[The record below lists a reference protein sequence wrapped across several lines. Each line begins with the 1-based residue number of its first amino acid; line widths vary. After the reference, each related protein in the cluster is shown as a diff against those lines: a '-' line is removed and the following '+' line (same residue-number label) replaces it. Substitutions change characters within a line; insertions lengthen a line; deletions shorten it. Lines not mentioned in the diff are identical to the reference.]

1 MFLRWRPEP
10 GTATT
15 VTDFDT
21 AKRQILDRLRIE
33 EVVGE
38 QVRLRRVGSR
48 LVGLCPFHSEKS
60 PSFSVNADLGFFKC
74 FGCGKGGD
82 LFTYVQLRDRVPFM
96 DALRLL
102 ADRAGVTL
110 PTRGGPVSESDA
122 GPSRV
127 DILRV
132 LAWAQGYFRANLIHA
147 VQGKSA
153 REYLQGRGF
162 TPATIEKF
170 GLGLATEAAGS
181 IRAAA
186 KNAGFTDAAL
196 LAADLIRKDE
206 ESERTYE
213 TFRDRLMFPIRDASG
228 RTVAFGGRTL
238 IDDKA
243 KYLNSRQTALFD
255 KGRTLYGL
263 DVAREAATTSK
274 RIVIVEGYTDC
285 MACHQA
291 GFTEAVATLGT
302 AMTESHVEQL
312 RRFTD
317 DVVLL
322 FDSDAAGEAAAD
334 RAIGLAL
341 PRCLN
346 VRLARVPEGKDP
358 GEYLPTA
365 GAAGFSDVLNG
376 AVDALQFKWS
386 ATQARFS
393 GDESPARRRQ
403 AVLDFVGVV
412 SASVHA
418 EALDA
423 IQCGLIVNQIAH
435 LLGMERAEVVR
446 LFVKPATPR
455 AATPAVET
463 APSAPILASE
473 EQAVW
478 KTVLEV
484 LLNRP
489 DLAVSVVP
497 RPTPAQIADP
507 RDRRIAVALMDAC
520 DSTSAASLGDVL
532 ARCPQ
537 PDDAAR
543 VVELA
548 DRGAKRGNFE
558 ATLAAAL
565 VRIGFRSRDVLV
577 ERYRGELLLMTGESL
592 GDREKETHR
601 AFLDGV
607 REQRHFVPR
616 RLRRATGENLGGSVE
631 ETADSAP

>member
-1 MFLRWRPEP
+1 
-10 GTATT
+10 
-15 VTDFDT
+15 VTDFET
-21 AKRQILDRLRIE
+21 AKRQILDRVRIE

-38 QVRLRRVGSR
+38 QVRLRRVGTR
-48 LVGLCPFHSEKS
+48 LVGLCPFHTEKS

-82 LFTYVQLRDRVPFM
+82 LFTYVQLRDRVPFI

-102 ADRAGVTL
+102 ADRAGVEL
-110 PTRGGPVSESDA
+110 PTRGAPMADGDA

-132 LAWAQGYFRANLIHA
+132 LAWAQGYFRANLLNPA
-147 VQGKSA
+147 LGLSA

-162 TPATIEKF
+162 TAATVERF
-170 GLGLATEAAGS
+170 GLGLAVESAGS

-186 KNAGFTDAAL
+186 KNAGFNDAAL
-196 LAADLIRKDE
+196 LGADLLRTDE
-206 ESERTYE
+206 SGERSYE

-228 RTVAFGGRTL
+228 RTIAFGGRTL

-243 KYLNSRQTALFD
+243 KYLNTRQTALFD

-263 DVAREAATTSK
+263 DAAREAATISK

-291 GFTEAVATLGT
+291 GFTETVATLGT
-302 AMTESHVEQL
+302 AMTEFHVEQL

-317 DVVLL
+317 EVILL

-341 PRCLN
+341 PRCLK

-358 GEYLPTA
+358 GEFLPTA
-365 GAAGFSDVLNG
+365 GPAGFSDVLNG
-376 AVDALQFKWS
+376 AIDALQFKWS
-386 ATQARFS
+386 ATQRRFS
-393 GDESPARRRQ
+393 GGESPARSRQ
-403 AVLDFVGVV
+403 AVLDFVSVV

-423 IQCGLIVNQIAH
+423 IQSGLIVNQIAH
-435 LLGMERAEVVR
+435 LLGMERADVAR
-446 LFVKPATPR
+446 LLAKPVPPKSATPL
-455 AATPAVET
+455 VEME
-463 APSAPILASE
+463 PSAPAPLSQ

-489 DLAVSVVP
+489 DLVASVDP
-497 RPTPAQIADP
+497 RPQLTRIMDA
-507 RDRRIAVALMDAC
+507 RDRRIAAALMSVCED
-520 DSTSAASLGDVL
+520 TKTPSLGDVL
-532 ARCPQ
+532 ARCSDPQ
-537 PDDAAR
+537 DASR

-558 ATLAAAL
+558 ATLALSLA
-565 VRIGFRSRDVLV
+565 RIGLRSREDEVERHRQDVLKTV
-577 ERYRGELLLMTGESL
+577 GEPSGES
-592 GDREKETHR
+592 EKETHR
-601 AFLDGV
+601 AYFDGV
-607 REQRHFVPR
+607 SQQRHFVPR
-616 RLRRATGENLGGSVE
+616 RMRRAAGDNLGGSVE
-631 ETADSAP
+631 ETAESAP